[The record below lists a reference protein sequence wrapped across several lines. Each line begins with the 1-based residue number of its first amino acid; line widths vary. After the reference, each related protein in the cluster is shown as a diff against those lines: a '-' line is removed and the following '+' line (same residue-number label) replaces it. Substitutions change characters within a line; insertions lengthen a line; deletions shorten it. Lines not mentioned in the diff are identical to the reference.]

1 MSRYIPNLATLN
13 KPLRDLSK
21 QQKFE
26 WNTSHKE
33 AKRGIQNAI
42 SKNLSYFDPE
52 AKEIKVITDA
62 SQHGLGAQL
71 SRDGAT
77 VAFASRS
84 LSETEQRCSQMEKEM
99 LAITFACKRFH
110 QYLFGRTICVTT
122 DHKPLE
128 SIFGKSIQ
136 RTPPRLQRM
145 MLAIQPYD
153 IKLRYKPGKTIP
165 VADTL
170 SRLHLADTD
179 IESQVDM
186 EILVHSVLQTVPI
199 ASQRLAQIRKET
211 TKDETLNSLLETI
224 QVGWPNN
231 KKSLDRK
238 LGPFWSY
245 RHELAEL
252 DGLVVKGERIVIPR
266 SMRAGILGQLHSSHL
281 GVAKTKERAR
291 TSVFWP
297 GITRDIE
304 RLVNYCEVC
313 AKFAM
318 NQQKEPMILH
328 KIPDYPFQHVAADLF
343 QLNGQDY
350 MVTVDYMSRFF
361 EVDRLTNTTSRQ
373 VINKLKYHFVRY
385 GIPKRLTTDNGS
397 VTDVHDCASCQ
408 VETSSVSPSKNVPDP
423 LADSQETTDPP
434 TVESPTPKQGVTNKE
449 VEATD
454 RLRQSRL
461 TMEEGRW
468 QLVLVVR

>member
-1 MSRYIPNLATLN
+1 
-13 KPLRDLSK
+13 
-21 QQKFE
+21 
-26 WNTSHKE
+26 
-33 AKRGIQNAI
+33 
-42 SKNLSYFDPE
+42 
-52 AKEIKVITDA
+52 
-62 SQHGLGAQL
+62 
-71 SRDGAT
+71 
-77 VAFASRS
+77 
-84 LSETEQRCSQMEKEM
+84 
-99 LAITFACKRFH
+99 
-110 QYLFGRTICVTT
+110 
-122 DHKPLE
+122 
-128 SIFGKSIQ
+128 
-136 RTPPRLQRM
+136 

-165 VADTL
+165 VAGTL
-170 SRLHLADTD
+170 SRLHFADTD
-179 IESQVDM
+179 IELQVDM
-186 EILVHSVLQTVPI
+186 EILVHSVLQTVSI
-199 ASQRLAQIRKET
+199 ASQRLAQICKET

-318 NQQKEPMILH
+318 NQQKEPMILY
-328 KIPDYPFQHVAADLF
+328 KIPNYPFQHVAADLF
-343 QLNGQDY
+343 QHNGQDY
-350 MVTVDYMSRFF
+350 IVTVNYMSRFF
-361 EVDRLTNTTSRQ
+361 EVDCLTNTTEPGRRQQFARLATALVHTMCVSKKEGRSAITEYTSRQ
-373 VINKLKYHFVRY
+373 D
-385 GIPKRLTTDNGS
+385 PM
-397 VTDVHDCASCQ
+397 VTDLHNGASCQ

-423 LADSQETTDPP
+423 LADSQETTDPR

-454 RLRQSRL
+454 PAQQINHGRRAMATRSGRQVKPPTKL
-461 TMEEGRW
+461 N
-468 QLVLVVR
+468 L